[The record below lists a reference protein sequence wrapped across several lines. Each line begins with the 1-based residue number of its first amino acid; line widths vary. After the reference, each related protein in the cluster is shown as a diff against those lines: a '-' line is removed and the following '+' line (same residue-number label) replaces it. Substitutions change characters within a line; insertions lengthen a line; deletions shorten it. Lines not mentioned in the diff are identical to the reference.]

1 MKQSDKFNEIL
12 NECLE
17 ELARGRSIEACLEKH
32 PEQAESLRPL
42 LETAL
47 MTRRASSTVRPRAD
61 FRERARLQFR
71 AAIHSS
77 LTTRE
82 PRRFHLRFGMAGAV
96 ALTLVVLISGVS
108 TVAAAGNSMPDQPLY
123 PVKLASEQA
132 KVALASSP
140 IKKAE
145 VYVRLADLRVDEIV
159 YVAVKG
165 DPRWVDAISQR
176 LKEHLDMVA
185 ALAAIRTNGKTV
197 APADSGA
204 FRPPAAPTA
213 RGPETR
219 DRLKVIVQQRA
230 ERNTERLKETVSRVP
245 LTVRPSLNR
254 TIDQTSAGYLRALR
268 SIERPPERD
277 ER

>member
-1 MKQSDKFNEIL
+1 MKQSDRFNEIL

-17 ELARGRSIEACLEKH
+17 ELARGQSIEACLEKH

-47 MTRRASSTVRPRAD
+47 VTRRASSTIRPRAD

-71 AAIHSS
+71 AAIRSS
-77 LTTRE
+77 LTARE
-82 PRRFHLRFGMAGAV
+82 PRRFHLRFGMAVAV
-96 ALTLVVLISGVS
+96 ALTLVVLICGVS
-108 TVAAAGNSMPDQPLY
+108 TMAAASNSMPDQPLY

-132 KVALASSP
+132 KIALASSP

-165 DPRWVDAISQR
+165 DPRWVDAVAQR

-185 ALAAIRTNGKTV
+185 ALAATMTNGKMA

-204 FRPPAAPTA
+204 FRPSAAPTA

-230 ERNTERLKETVSRVP
+230 ERNTEKLKETVSRVP